1 MKREEG
7 GLQGFWSMLGC
18 RRSLRKNDDG
28 ADIQKP
34 HAVQCWVERPTA
46 HLSSK
51 FPKQGSRAETILSRF
66 RISSAERERER
77 EREIDEMPHSSSHLL
92 LITAPATGCFHEH
105 HHLKCGAVALNWS
118 KSYKYASTFVSAAAR
133 VGNSKSSSRC
143 LIRCDY
149 QLADL
154 APATSATYGLLLLG
168 GGLFACKLFHF
179 FSNFVWFLS

>member
-51 FPKQGSRAETILSRF
+51 FPKQGSLRLY
-66 RISSAERERER
+66 SAGLESHQRRERERER
-77 EREIDEMPHSSSHLL
+77 ERD
-92 LITAPATGCFHEH
+92 
-105 HHLKCGAVALNWS
+105 
-118 KSYKYASTFVSAAAR
+118 R
-133 VGNSKSSSRC
+133 
-143 LIRCDY
+143 
-149 QLADL
+149 
-154 APATSATYGLLLLG
+154 
-168 GGLFACKLFHF
+168 
-179 FSNFVWFLS
+179 